1 MCKQSKWRAEV
12 EIKVPFHDVDA
23 MHIVWHV
30 SYVKYFEI
38 ARCALLYSI
47 YYNYGQTRDSGC
59 AWPVIDARVRFGKPA
74 RFDQL
79 LTVAAV
85 VREYENRLRISY
97 EIRDAATGGRI
108 TRGSTTQ
115 VAVCLATNEMCYVSP
130 PVLLEKLGL
139 EGHA

>member
-1 MCKQSKWRAEV
+1 MSKQSKWRAEV

-23 MHIVWHV
+23 MHIVWHGN
-30 SYVKYFEI
+30 YLKYFEI
-38 ARCALLYSI
+38 ARCALLDSI
-47 YYNYGQTRDSGC
+47 DYNYAQMSDSGY

-97 EIRDAATGGRI
+97 EIRDTATGGRI